1 VSAGDAD
8 ADEVLPLIIARRLGR
23 IPECTAQRFADLDL
37 SHSQGAAVLYRRL
50 KGAAETVCGVE
61 GSVLS
66 RDLGSH
72 KRSQECIRSAL
83 DAAVAKVNQPALTA
97 YYRAQFEGRNATSQI
112 AKNWFQCSP

>member
-1 VSAGDAD
+1 MNRFTTTMMISALGLGSQLAD
-8 ADEVLPLIIARRLGR
+8 AASPQDPPAVIV
-23 IPECTAQRFADLDL
+23 RFADLDL

-50 KGAAETVCGVE
+50 KSAAETVCGVE

-112 AKNWFQCSP
+112 AKN